1 MKLQLLLSILENIM
15 TGLYLDCDSNF
26 QEMQIKKIQVILGK
40 NKGVPLSNEQSR
52 LAELQT

>member
-40 NKGVPLSNEQSR
+40 TKGVPLSNEQSR